1 MPETVHRLQ
10 VTLVAIGK
18 LARRGIS
25 VGEARQL
32 IGNPKLLLRNV
43 GRTRTPRELTRR
55 LMIGQTDGGRRLT
68 LVIERTGDPGI
79 WLIVT
84 GWKATERERKM
95 LRRRP

>member
-10 VTLVAIGK
+10 VTLVSIGK

-25 VGEARQL
+25 AGEARQL

-43 GRTRTPRELTRR
+43 GRTRTRRELARR
-55 LMIGQTDGGRRLT
+55 LLVGQTDGGRALT
-68 LVIERTGDPGI
+68 LVIERTGDSGT

-84 GWKATERERKM
+84 GWEATGRERKM
-95 LRRRP
+95 LRRKQ